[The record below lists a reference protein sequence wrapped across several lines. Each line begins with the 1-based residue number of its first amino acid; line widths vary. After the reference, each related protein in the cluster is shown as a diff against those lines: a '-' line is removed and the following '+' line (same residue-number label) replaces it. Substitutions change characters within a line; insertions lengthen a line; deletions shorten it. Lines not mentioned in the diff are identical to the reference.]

1 MRTKASIS
9 QGITPAGGCLFLYNK
24 QDWRKASMM
33 NGVGS
38 TLHILIVDSDTER
51 TNMLIQA
58 LEASGYTVAA
68 HTPSQE
74 GLIGQVERVNPDV
87 ILIGLDSPGQNTLNQ
102 VALISQNR
110 PLPIV
115 MFTHDGRPEII
126 QAATRAGVS
135 AYVVNGLNSERV
147 RPIIEAALARFREFQ
162 ALRQELEKTKTS
174 LAERKFV
181 ERAKGIIMKQR
192 GCTEAEAY
200 RVLQK
205 MAMDRKKRL
214 VEIAQD
220 VLSVA
225 EVLKK
230 G

>member
-1 MRTKASIS
+1 
-9 QGITPAGGCLFLYNK
+9 
-24 QDWRKASMM
+24 
-33 NGVGS
+33 
-38 TLHILIVDSDTER
+38 
-51 TNMLIQA
+51 MLIQA

-74 GLIGQVERVNPDV
+74 GLIRQVERVNPDV
-87 ILIGLDSPGQNTLNQ
+87 ILIGLDSPGQDTLNQ
-102 VALISQNR
+102 VASISQNR

-147 RPIIEAALARFREFQ
+147 RPIIEAAVARFREFQ